1 MSLMLKEKKDSA
13 YISNGVETNVCKMTI
28 HAFHKNLVIHE
39 IWRATNRKKKTKK
52 EKIRGELN

>member
-39 IWRATNRKKKTKK
+39 IWRATMWTKK
-52 EKIRGELN
+52 EKENRRGELN